1 MLEIIREMKN
11 KRVRELKGKMI
22 EEGEIEE
29 IAKDDEEGNG
39 EDAFAE
45 NVAEAS
51 CGAIE
56 EKSYQEHMERNFPVL
71 NTKVSFAPSPVETK
85 ARSYAEAMAGNAG
98 KDPDTLAEGNPNA
111 GIGNAQPSSSHRGA
125 PTVCDNAPVK
135 SGHGGKQLEH
145 ENGPPKFAGA
155 SKTGFT
161 PAQGGE
167 YSRTG
172 QGRANQMG
180 SGLGNRNLGWGNTH
194 GTQRFGAGQNMATRG
209 MSNSRTRNG
218 NERPKSTSRNNQNKN
233 GNERPRSTSRSNQNR
248 NVQRNPQNVKGV
260 QQQNK
265 GPLQAERG
273 LEANQDTNKELHQR
287 EQQDLKEKE
296 KEETAAKKGCLY
308 EDPLDVSDAPVF
320 TANRSPMNLGNIEGD
335 WEVVKGKEKGNMS
348 GVKQGGRENGKKGLG
363 VFEERNR
370 YGVLGERK
378 ENLDPG
384 EGLKS
389 GRESEGWCEV
399 KRLGRVVIESDNED
413 ILGQAGGKQGVR
425 VEKCKEGVNCLVES
439 LVRSCKGSSMIYLSV
454 EAIPRAFRRLLDL
467 EGLPHFSL
475 SPECRKERWADG
487 CLVQDMRL
495 NGRERWQEELKEA
508 SKTKRKGLGAEWL
521 MIAYEG
527 R

>member
-1 MLEIIREMKN
+1 MYCSNYFKHGHTVDFCRA
-11 KRVRELKGKMI
+11 G
-22 EEGEIEE
+22 
-29 IAKDDEEGNG
+29 
-39 EDAFAE
+39 
-45 NVAEAS
+45 
-51 CGAIE
+51 
-56 EKSYQEHMERNFPVL
+56 VL
-71 NTKVSFAPSPVETK
+71 NGFA
-85 ARSYAEAMAGNAG
+85 
-98 KDPDTLAEGNPNA
+98 
-111 GIGNAQPSSSHRGA
+111 
-125 PTVCDNAPVK
+125 
-135 SGHGGKQLEH
+135 
-145 ENGPPKFAGA
+145 
-155 SKTGFT
+155 
-161 PAQGGE
+161 
-167 YSRTG
+167 
-172 QGRANQMG
+172 
-180 SGLGNRNLGWGNTH
+180 

-389 GRESEGWCEV
+389 GRESEGVSEEEEEG
-399 KRLGRVVIESDNED
+399 KLERGRELDAERERENKAKNLSPRKTR
-413 ILGQAGGKQGVR
+413 GQA
-425 VEKCKEGVNCLVES
+425 
-439 LVRSCKGSSMIYLSV
+439 
-454 EAIPRAFRRLLDL
+454 
-467 EGLPHFSL
+467 
-475 SPECRKERWADG
+475 
-487 CLVQDMRL
+487 
-495 NGRERWQEELKEA
+495 
-508 SKTKRKGLGAEWL
+508 SKA
-521 MIAYEG
+521 
-527 R
+527 